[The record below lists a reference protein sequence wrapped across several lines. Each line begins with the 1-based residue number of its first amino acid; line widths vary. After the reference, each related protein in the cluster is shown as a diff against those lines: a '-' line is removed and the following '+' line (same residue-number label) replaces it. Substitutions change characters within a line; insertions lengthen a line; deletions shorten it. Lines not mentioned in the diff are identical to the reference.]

1 MPETEMIEWIRL
13 RKSEYFPLPVEP
25 LYDLHVAYRL
35 IPMQYD
41 SLRKLLSRH
50 KSRFPARYR
59 RTTGGRRIRLLSAT
73 EIKLIRSMVIIPG
86 KVPNNSVIAALLDT
100 SAPPAGSLP

>member
-1 MPETEMIEWIRL
+1 MSETEMIEWTRF

-25 LYDLHVAYRL
+25 LYDLYVAYRL

-41 SLRKLLSRH
+41 SLRKLLSRN

-73 EIKLIRSMVIIPG
+73 EIKQIRSMVIIPG

-100 SAPPAGSLP
+100 SEPPPGSLP